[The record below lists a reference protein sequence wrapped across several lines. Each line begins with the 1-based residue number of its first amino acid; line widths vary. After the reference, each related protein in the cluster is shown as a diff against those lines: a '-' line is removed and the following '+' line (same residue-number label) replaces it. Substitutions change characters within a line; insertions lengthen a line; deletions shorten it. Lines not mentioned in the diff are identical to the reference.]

1 MGKAAMIVAVFSAVA
16 VGLAWAALQNVAP
29 DAVTKATTYNPYEGD
44 ISVLT
49 DGKYPGNDPNPGS
62 FRWLSKGILAV
73 ELPRPMELKEFR
85 IYVGEEAGGYKV
97 KAYLG
102 GKLNPEGLGR
112 SPEGELKAE
121 VEDASYATDTW
132 VTLKFPPG
140 TVADNLEFWTFGAA
154 EFYEMQILVASKE
167 AVEECTWGKV
177 KAAFRQ

>member
-1 MGKAAMIVAVFSAVA
+1 MGKAMMVVVVFSAVA
-16 VGLAWAALQNVAP
+16 VGLAWATLRNVAP

-49 DGKYPGNDPNPGS
+49 DGKYPGNDPNPAS

-73 ELPRPMELKEFR
+73 ELPKPMELKEFR
-85 IYVGEEAGGYKV
+85 VYVGEEAGGYKV
-97 KAYLG
+97 RAYLG
-102 GKLNPEGLGR
+102 GKLNSNGLGR

-132 VTLKFPPG
+132 MALKFPPR

-154 EFYEMQILVASKE
+154 EFYEVQILAAYEE
-167 AVEECTWGKV
+167 AVEGSTWGNV
-177 KAAFRQ
+177 KAAFR